1 MPPPGGPVGI
11 MGAMRFTEHEMTVA
25 VDAVARRLHAATR
38 PPWRRGDAATAYDAL
53 DRVKKWRLKVTAGEV
68 VLPVLTALPE
78 RPTVGARPEFTAA
91 ELSEAAQRAARDVME
106 HRKPGAWDALSTKRR
121 SGLVTAAV
129 ELTRVAVAGMPVR
142 QDPDALIVPDH
153 L

>member
-1 MPPPGGPVGI
+1 
-11 MGAMRFTEHEMTVA
+11 MRFTEHEMTVA

-38 PPWRRGDAATAYDAL
+38 PPWRRGDAGTAYDAL
-53 DRVKKWRLKVTAGEV
+53 ERMTKWRLKVRAGEV

-78 RPTVGARPEFTAA
+78 RPTVGARPEFTDT
-91 ELSEAAQRAARDVME
+91 ELTEAARSASRDVME
-106 HRKPGAWDALSTKRR
+106 HRKPGAWDALPARR
-121 SGLVTAAV
+121 RGRVLATAV

-142 QDPDALIVPDH
+142 QDPDALVVPDH

>member
-1 MPPPGGPVGI
+1 
-11 MGAMRFTEHEMTVA
+11 MRFTEHEMTVA

-38 PPWRRGDAATAYDAL
+38 PPWRRGDAEASYDAL
-53 DRVKKWRLKVTAGEV
+53 ERMKKWRLKVTAGEV

-78 RPTVGARPEFTAA
+78 RPTVGARPEFTDA
-91 ELSEAAQRAARDVME
+91 EVTTAAQAAGRDVME
-106 HRKPGAWDALSTKRR
+106 HRKPGAWDAMATKRR
-121 SGLVTAAV
+121 ARLVATAV

>member
-1 MPPPGGPVGI
+1 MVP
-11 MGAMRFTEHEMTVA
+11 MRFTEHEMTVA

-38 PPWRRGDAATAYDAL
+38 PPWRRGDAATAYDGL
-53 DRVKKWRLKVTAGEV
+53 DRMKKWRLKVTAGEV

-78 RPTVGARPEFTAA
+78 RPTVGERPEFTEAEYAA
-91 ELSEAAQRAARDVME
+91 AAASAGRDVME
-106 HRKPGAWDALSTKRR
+106 HRKPGAWDALGTKRR
-121 SGLVTAAV
+121 AALVATAV
-129 ELTRVAVAGMPVR
+129 ELTRVGVTGMPVR